1 MLDGCLCQKAGGCSI
16 FKKDIFR
23 EKLLSFFFLFSTK
36 RKKENQIVW
45 INLFTLRLLWKET
58 RSCQNLTKCFGWV
71 LLFGFFFS
79 TPQNYAVPSGVHCF
93 AGMYQFQWKGFCMA
107 HFCHLWSIFVTS
119 ERRCQIKKKK
129 IFLIWKQTLSH
140 NFICDVD
147 MRGLDLFQHSAET
160 HGKMN
165 LSLFRK
171 FNLEIIDLCQHGTYV
186 AGHQHKH
193 LFICMHHGRFL
204 ISF

>member
-71 LLFGFFFS
+71 LLFGVFFS

-129 IFLIWKQTLSH
+129 
-140 NFICDVD
+140 
-147 MRGLDLFQHSAET
+147 
-160 HGKMN
+160 N
-165 LSLFRK
+165 LS
-171 FNLEIIDLCQHGTYV
+171 NLKTDAFTQFHLWCRYEGFGSVPAQCRNTWQNE
-186 AGHQHKH
+186 
-193 LFICMHHGRFL
+193 LFIVQKVQLGNHRSVSAWHLCGWA
-204 ISF
+204 ST